1 MVKEHHLFMVLLC
14 VLAELA
20 CKVRGFSL
28 SMMSTKTPLSTVP
41 SWEALK
47 NIVGNQAVGQALNKE
62 VQLREA
68 GFGSAHVQNKLR
80 KFRSDVTDPP
90 ITLYRDHA
98 GWYVARKAV
107 VWTQDDAQSGLGR

>member
-14 VLAELA
+14 VLADLV

-28 SMMSTKTPLSTVP
+28 SMMSTKTPLATVP
-41 SWEALK
+41 SWGDLK
-47 NIVGNQAVGQALNKE
+47 NTVGKQAVGQALNEE

-68 GFGSAHVQNKLR
+68 GLGSAHVQNKLR
-80 KFRSDVTDPP
+80 KFRSDTTDPP

-98 GWYVARKAV
+98 GWYVDFACCWLDPR
-107 VWTQDDAQSGLGR
+107 